1 MNSYRS
7 RGKRGCDGGLLKP
20 NRRVTVAGGA
30 ITPFIG
36 KFHPDF
42 IWKKHPDFGVKEN
55 PSLEQLLHRV
65 ALGACQD
72 VGIDPAVVDRG
83 YVGNFVG
90 ELFCHQGHLGAM
102 AAAAHQG
109 FLHTPFTRVEGAC
122 ASGGLAIAAGVDA
135 IQAGADVVLV
145 TGVEV
150 QTTYNA
156 KDGADFLARAAHY
169 SQERSI
175 DPFTFPA
182 MFARRTQ
189 AYCQKYGVA
198 PAALAAIVAKAYSN
212 ANRNPNAHMR
222 SVTLTEQQAAETS
235 DNNPCFLDNESLN
248 PWLRLSDC
256 SQVSDG
262 GCAVILCSDEGLQR
276 LGQGADRAVEI
287 HACAVSC
294 GPLGQVP
301 DYTRMDV
308 TAAAA
313 SSAYSCTGWNAK
325 DIQVAE
331 VHDCFSISEALMCE
345 ALGFCNDGEGTQL
358 AAEGATSLQGPIPVN
373 TGGGLMGFGHP
384 VGATGVKQ
392 VYELYRQMNGLCG
405 DYQLATS
412 PQRGVCANMGGDD
425 RTSVVTLLEKN

>member
-1 MNSYRS
+1 MKS
-7 RGKRGCDGGLLKP
+7 

-42 IWKKHPDFGVKEN
+42 IWKKHPDFGTREN
-55 PSLEQLLHRV
+55 PTLEQLLHQV
-65 ALGACQD
+65 STDACRD

-90 ELFCHQGHLGAM
+90 ELFCHQGHLGAL
-102 AAAAHQG
+102 AAAADPG

-122 ASGGLAIAAGVDA
+122 ASGGLAIAAGFDA

-145 TGVEV
+145 AGVEV

-156 KDGADFLARAAHY
+156 KDGADFLARASHY
-169 SQERSI
+169 ASERSI

-189 AYCQKYGVA
+189 AYCEKYGIT
-198 PAALAAIVAKAYSN
+198 PAALAPIIAKAYSN

-222 SVTLTEQQAAETS
+222 SITLTEEQAAQAS
-235 DNNPCFLDNESLN
+235 DKNPCFLDNEALN

-276 LGQGADRAVEI
+276 LGQGAQRCVELRS
-287 HACAVSC
+287 CAVSC
-294 GPLGQVP
+294 GPLGQVA
-301 DYTRMDV
+301 DYTEMDV
-308 TAAAA
+308 SAAAA
-313 SSAYSCTGWNAK
+313 RRAYSAVDWDPG
-325 DIQVAE
+325 DIQIAE

-345 ALGFCNDGEGTQL
+345 ALGLCGAGEGTQL
-358 AAEGATSLQGPIPVN
+358 AADGATSLDGTIPVN
-373 TGGGLMGFGHP
+373 TGGGLMAFGHP

-392 VYELYRQMNGLCG
+392 VYELFRQMNGLCG
-405 DYQLATS
+405 DYQVKTPPS
-412 PQRGVCANMGGDD
+412 RGVCANMGGDD
-425 RTSVVTLLEKN
+425 RTAVVTLLEKN